1 MHRIIPEIIVAN
13 YRANNQRGSFMA
25 ASMFLDISGFSTMVD
40 TLIQRGQFGSE
51 VLAKMMRQVFDP
63 IVNAVFEQGGLIV
76 GYAGDA
82 VTALYPIETD
92 PVEAARRAL
101 ASAYCIQQGMLSNPF
116 YETPFGTFR
125 ISAKIGL
132 AVGGVSWGILRS
144 RNGEKA
150 TYYFR
155 GIAVDDAS
163 KAEHQAR
170 AGEILLAQEI
180 YELLNGNHK
189 N

>member
-1 MHRIIPEIIVAN
+1 M
-13 YRANNQRGSFMA
+13 
-25 ASMFLDISGFSTMVD
+25 
-40 TLIQRGQFGSE
+40 
-51 VLAKMMRQVFDP
+51 
-63 IVNAVFEQGGLIV
+63 

-101 ASAYCIQQGMLSNPF
+101 ASAYSIQQGMLSNPF

-163 KAEHQAR
+163 KAEHQAG

-180 YELLNGNHK
+180 YELLNGIIKTEPVAYFHRLSRVSEHLPSSHPI
-189 N
+189 